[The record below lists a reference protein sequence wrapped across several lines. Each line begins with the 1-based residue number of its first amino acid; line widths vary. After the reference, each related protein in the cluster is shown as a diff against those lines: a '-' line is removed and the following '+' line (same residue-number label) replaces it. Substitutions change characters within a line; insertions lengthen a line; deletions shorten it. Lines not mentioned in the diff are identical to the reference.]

1 MATIRLPPDFKEF
14 LRSLSSHGVEYLV
27 IGGYA
32 VVYHG
37 FTRATGDL
45 DVWVGTDPRNAERL
59 VAALREFGFS
69 VPELSADLFRQAGS
83 VVRMGVPPLRVEI
96 MTTIAGLAFD
106 ECYPERTR
114 DVIDDVEIHLI
125 SLSHLKANKRAVGRL
140 KDLNDLENLP

>member
-27 IGGYA
+27 VGGYA

-45 DVWVGTDPRNAERL
+45 DVWVCTDPPNAERL
-59 VAALREFGFS
+59 VAALQEFGFG
-69 VPELSADLFRQAGS
+69 VADLSADLFVKPGT
-83 VVRMGVPPLRVEI
+83 VVRMGVPPLRIEI
-96 MTTIAGLAFD
+96 LTTLTALDFRD
-106 ECYPERTR
+106 CYAERAR
-114 DVIDDVEIHLI
+114 EVLDDVEVDVI
-125 SLSHLKANKRAVGRL
+125 SLAHLKANKRAVGRL